1 MAHCSPK
8 RDRFELLSVEHF
20 WLSETPEVP
29 GSIAW
34 DAVSRVVIFSTRRTA
49 LEPNLSSANFR
60 LSRGWLRWSTYETAI
75 PDRKTR
81 QPRQLSTTLKRV
93 HSTLLHQ
100 RKFRRTCGSLTRC
113 VERLLRHVSLPLM
126 LDHPQF
132 CSRQHFD
139 HMGIVARARSSEVI
153 LSKLRPHMMRWNDA
167 GQPPLVMVMGD
178 LNSPPEEEGY
188 QVLTGHRYT
197 EQAAVPPRSDVDAGL
212 SFLDTRHAVALRAA
226 PSGRAMAGLPAQI
239 LLKKQYGC
247 IGTFSEFGKNIDGA
261 VIDHIMVAD
270 NGALQPATPASTF
283 AVSEKTTGIPKD
295 HSGGKWRVT
304 KYGVIPNKIENGQY
318 PYRLSD
324 HCLVMS
330 ELSRAS

>member
-1 MAHCSPK
+1 MIS
-8 RDRFELLSVEHF
+8 
-20 WLSETPEVP
+20 
-29 GSIAW
+29 
-34 DAVSRVVIFSTRRTA
+34 
-49 LEPNLSSANFR
+49 
-60 LSRGWLRWSTYETAI
+60 
-75 PDRKTR
+75 
-81 QPRQLSTTLKRV
+81 KRV
-93 HSTLLHQ
+93 HDTLLYR
-100 RKFRRTCGSLTRC
+100 RKFRRTYGSLIRC
-113 VERLLRHVSLPLM
+113 VQRFLRHDRLPLV
-126 LDHPQF
+126 LDYPPW

-139 HMGIVARARSSEVI
+139 HMGIVARAKSSEVI
-153 LSKLRPHMMRWNDA
+153 LSKLRPHMMHWNDV

-188 QVLTGHRYT
+188 QVLTGHRYAG
-197 EQAAVPPRSDVDAGL
+197 EAAVASRSDMDAGL

-226 PSGRAMAGLPAQI
+226 PSGRAMAGLPVQI

-270 NGALQPATPASTF
+270 NGALQPATPASNF

-295 HSGGKWRVT
+295 HGGGNWRVT
-304 KYGVIPNKIENGQY
+304 KYGVIPNKTEDGQY